1 MKNYIKLNGNNSNDI
16 TGLLIQELP
25 PITKPKIR
33 TQIEEI
39 NGRDGDIVTNL
50 GYSAYT
56 KEISIGLYGNYNVDD
71 VIAYFNNNK
80 TGEVIF
86 SNEPDKFYNYEI
98 FEQIDFN
105 RLIRF
110 RTATVKMHVQP
121 FKYPTEEEQIT
132 ESATV
137 ITGEGNELSLNNT
150 KEGTPLEIGLKG
162 NTSQETTTGKNLL
175 NIPDGTYYDTNNTYS
190 ITVKDSVITPNFST
204 ISTFFNIIVPITLT
218 LPAGTY
224 TYNNYSDK
232 SYPYSNFR
240 YDTTNVFTVV
250 YNDKG
255 KKTFTFNEAV
265 TVNNIQFYFGSTSQT
280 HSILTP
286 QIEVGSTS
294 TDFERYTYGA
304 SPNPSYPQEVQ
315 VVTGDNTINI
325 VGKNLCE
332 PEAYPVS
339 ISGTYTVATSSTP
352 VTSPYTTPNAYRGVG
367 FLARVEAGVTYT
379 FSSDITGFNYSN
391 KIGIY
396 ASKSDIT
403 DQTKQLERITGATF
417 TPNYSGYALIG
428 CSASASGTT
437 ITWSYI
443 QVELGSTSSE
453 YTPYQ
458 SQEYEINL
466 GTLELCKIGTYQD
479 YLYKSGENWYKHK
492 EIEKITFIGNEAENW
507 SKYTSTDSQGN
518 TYGFNISLSNTP
530 LQVTNASNFA
540 LSNYF
545 KQNNRN
551 AVSIIDTRG
560 VYLGSGNTLFLK
572 IDQSL
577 VSGGTDTNFKTWLST
592 HNTIVYYVLAT
603 PTEEQITNAELIE
616 QLEAILNAVSY
627 EDQTNISQEN
637 DNLGFIISAST
648 SNMADIT
655 VMNIGNIY
663 AKPLMT
669 INGSGNIE
677 VYLNGV
683 QVLQIALGDNQDITI
698 DVSKM
703 EAYNSST
710 QALLNRLVT
719 GDYMNFLINNG
730 NNTIGFRGSVTSVT
744 IDNYTRWL

>member
-1 MKNYIKLNGNNSNDI
+1 MRNYIKLNGNNSNDI

-86 SNEPDKFYNYEI
+86 SNEPDKYYNYEI

-110 RTATVKMHVQP
+110 KTATVKMHVQP

-204 ISTFFNIIVPITLT
+204 ISTVFNIIVPITLT

-280 HSILTP
+280 YSILTP

-304 SPNPSYPQEVQ
+304 SPNPNYPQEVQ

-391 KIGIY
+391 IIGIY

-479 YLYKSGENWYKHK
+479 YLYKSGENWYKHT
-492 EIEKITFIGNEAENW
+492 EIGKYIANNDLTNNGAITTTIPMLTPSISALGNSVDLLSNLMLEAG
-507 SKYTSTDSQGN
+507 SGDTRLAGTTSSGKVRVYLSTTYASTMEEAN
-518 TYGFNISLSNTP
+518 TYL
-530 LQVTNASNFA
+530 TNNNFTI
-540 LSNYF
+540 YF
-545 KQNNRN
+545 P
-551 AVSIIDTRG
+551 
-560 VYLGSGNTLFLK
+560 
-572 IDQSL
+572 
-577 VSGGTDTNFKTWLST
+577 
-592 HNTIVYYVLAT
+592 LAT

-655 VMNIGNIY
+655 VINIGNIY

-677 VYLNGV
+677 VYLNGI
-683 QVLQIALGDNQDITI
+683 QVLQIALGDNQTITI